1 MSSIASKLSAPI
13 AGAILLATIGFAP
26 AAAASPLS
34 TAKQIQSSQ
43 DAPVIQIHHKKK
55 GYGKHKGRGH
65 GWQGGHG
72 GGHYSLGPRQIRR
85 SLRHRGF
92 HRIRII
98 DRRGPMYIVK
108 AVGWRG
114 MPMRLVVDSRN
125 AHIVRS
131 RPIGHGVYWQYRW

>member
-13 AGAILLATIGFAP
+13 AGAILLATIGFVP
-26 AAAASPLS
+26 AATASPLS
-34 TAKQIQSSQ
+34 AVKPVQASQ

-55 GYGKHKGRGH
+55 GYGKRNGRGH
-65 GWQGGHG
+65 GWQGGYG
-72 GGHYSLGPRQIRR
+72 RGHYSLGPRQIRR

-131 RPIGHGVYWQYRW
+131 RPAGHGVHWQYRW